1 VAECKDIDRALADLG
16 NKINE
21 QNRLINNLQK
31 KQDDCCNKGNKQE
44 QSKPTD
50 LSAITKRIDKLEG
63 YCDSIEH
70 LFAQIGN
77 LIKPIIDIFK

>member
-1 VAECKDIDRALADLG
+1 VAECKDIDRALADLS

-31 KQDDCCNKGNKQE
+31 RQDDCCNKGNKQ
-44 QSKPTD
+44 QQNKPTD
-50 LSAITKRIDKLEG
+50 LSAITKRLETLEG
-63 YCDSIEH
+63 YCDSIEQ

-77 LIKPIIDIFK
+77 LLKPIIDIFK